1 MASYGYEAIDRTG
14 KTVKGSVQADDQDK
28 ARADLRGQGLTVVTM
43 TEQSALNKDINIQFK
58 RKPSARDLSVFCN
71 QFVAMNRAGVSILD
85 SLRMLA
91 DATENVML
99 KEAIEGVRVSTE
111 KGETLASSM
120 EQYPKVFPS
129 IMIHMVAAGEAS
141 GSLDV
146 SLQRVGKQFE
156 TTSKTQALVKKAMIY
171 PIVVLLVAI
180 AVVIVMLVVVI
191 PRYAEM
197 FADLGSDL
205 PGITKAVMRM
215 SEFIQARWWL
225 ILIVVAALVT
235 FFKSWSKTLSGQH
248 ALGKLAMMI
257 PAVKNMVVKSASAQ
271 MARTLSTLIGSGV
284 PLVEGVGITST
295 IMSNIWFK
303 EALEDAKAQIMVGK
317 PLSAPLED
325 CGLFPPMVYYMVR
338 IGEETGNTEDMLDKL
353 ADYYEEEVEMAVAS
367 LMAAMEPMIIIV
379 LAGVVG
385 VLIGACMAPML
396 KMYQDLGNL

>member
-1 MASYGYEAIDRTG
+1 MASYGYEAIDRAG
-14 KTVKGSVQADDQDK
+14 KTVKGSIQADDQDK
-28 ARADLRGQGLTVVTM
+28 ARVELRAQGLTVM
-43 TEQSALNKDINIQFK
+43 TLSEQGALNKDINIQFK
-58 RKPSARDLSVFCN
+58 KKPSARDLSVFCN

-171 PIVVLLVAI
+171 PIVVLIVAL
-180 AVVIVMLVVVI
+180 AVVVVMLVVVI

-197 FADLGSDL
+197 FADMGSDL

-225 ILIVVAALVT
+225 ILIIVAALVV

-379 LAGVVG
+379 LALVVG

-396 KMYQDLGNL
+396 KMYEELGNL

>member
-1 MASYGYEAIDRTG
+1 MASYGYEAIDRAG

-28 ARADLRGQGLTVVTM
+28 ARADLRAQGLTVM
-43 TEQSALNKDINIQFK
+43 TLVEQGALNKDINIQFK
-58 RKPSARDLSVFCN
+58 KKPSARDLSVFCN

-111 KGETLASSM
+111 KGETLAASM

-129 IMIHMVAAGEAS
+129 IMVHMVAAGEAS

-171 PIVVLLVAI
+171 PIVVLIVAL
-180 AVVIVMLVVVI
+180 AVVVVMLVVVI

-197 FADLGSDL
+197 FADMGSDL

-225 ILIVVAALVT
+225 IVIIVVALIV

-248 ALGKLAMMI
+248 ALGKLAMSI
-257 PAVKNMVVKSASAQ
+257 PAIKNMVVKSASAQ

-379 LAGVVG
+379 LALVVG

-396 KMYQDLGNL
+396 KMYEELGNL

>member
-28 ARADLRGQGLTVVTM
+28 ARADLRGQGLTVMTL
-43 TEQSALNKDINIQFK
+43 TEQGALNRDINIQFK

-111 KGETLASSM
+111 KGETLANSM

-129 IMIHMVAAGEAS
+129 IMVHMVAAGEAS

-156 TTSKTQALVKKAMIY
+156 TTSKTQALVKKALIY
-171 PIVVLLVAI
+171 PIVVLVVAI

-225 ILIVVAALVT
+225 IAIIVAALVV
-235 FFKSWSKTLSGQH
+235 FFKTWSKTLSGQH
-248 ALGKLAMMI
+248 ALGKLAMLI
-257 PAVKNMVVKSASAQ
+257 PAAKNMVVKSASAQ

-295 IMSNIWFK
+295 IMTNIWFK

-367 LMAAMEPMIIIV
+367 LMAAMEPMIIIL